1 VGQEAGTQDQKVS
14 SAPRVVL
21 DTNVVLSTLV
31 FAQGR
36 VAAVRRGWHDGR
48 CRPIVSP
55 ATVGELMRALAYP
68 KFKLT
73 TDEQG
78 ELLADYLPYCTTV
91 RIPRRPPRT
100 PACRDPFDVAFM
112 QLAIAGR
119 ADYLITGD
127 RDLLTLARSF
137 SCPIITAEQWFRRLE
152 QL

>member
-1 VGQEAGTQDQKVS
+1 MGQEGGTQDQQVS

-36 VAAVRRGWHDGR
+36 VAALRRGWHDGR

-91 RIPRRPPRT
+91 LMSDNHRRAVVPQART
-100 PACRDPFDVAFM
+100 AMTSRKKSD
-112 QLAIAGR
+112 
-119 ADYLITGD
+119 
-127 RDLLTLARSF
+127 
-137 SCPIITAEQWFRRLE
+137 
-152 QL
+152 